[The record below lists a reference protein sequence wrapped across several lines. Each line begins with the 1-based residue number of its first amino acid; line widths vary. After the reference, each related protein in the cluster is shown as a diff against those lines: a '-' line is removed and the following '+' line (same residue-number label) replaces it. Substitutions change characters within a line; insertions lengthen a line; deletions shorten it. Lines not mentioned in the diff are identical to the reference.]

1 MKNILNLEHVS
12 KTFPGVKALDDVSF
26 SLRPGEVHALLGEN
40 GAGKSTLIKAI
51 TGVQLADPGAV
62 MTVDGKEI
70 KSNSPE
76 IAQGLGIAA
85 IYQHPTLFPE
95 LSVME
100 NLMIGRN
107 GWMIDWQQRRKDAQ
121 TCLERAG
128 AVIPLDVPVK
138 NLRMAEKQL
147 LEIARALSQ
156 EARILIMD
164 EPTASL
170 PEKDALHLLEL
181 IRKLRGDGVG
191 IIYISHRLEEV
202 LEIADRMT
210 ILRDGKYVGTH
221 DAKDLDRAGII
232 QLMAGRSLEAM
243 YNKQQIPIGETVLKV
258 DGLSCGAGNLNNVS
272 FEVRAGEI
280 FGIAGLVGAGRTEL
294 ARTLFGITPADSG
307 SISLS
312 GRSLSV
318 DSPKRAIA
326 NGIAYVPEDRH
337 LHGVVED
344 MPVVENV
351 TIASLDQHTE
361 RGLLDR
367 ASEEK
372 AGAEAVRRLGVKT
385 PSLFNPV
392 RNLSGGNQQ
401 KVALAR
407 WMAIQPKL
415 LVLDEP
421 TQGIDVGA
429 KAEIYALMEKLAAN
443 GVAIIM
449 ISSELP
455 EVLGM
460 SDRVAVMR
468 QGEMVKVF
476 EPGAAT
482 QEAILEHAMEVSV
495 VA

>member
-1 MKNILNLEHVS
+1 MKTILNLEHVS

-26 SLRPGEVHALLGEN
+26 SLQLGEVHALLGEN

-51 TGVQLADPGAV
+51 TGIQLPDPGAV
-62 MTVDGKEI
+62 MQVDGEEV
-70 KSNSPE
+70 SEHSPE
-76 IAQGLGIAA
+76 LAQRLGIAA
-85 IYQHPTLFPE
+85 IYQHPTLFSE
-95 LSVME
+95 LSVLE
-100 NLMIGRN
+100 NLMIGRS
-107 GWMIDWQQRRKDAQ
+107 GWLIDWKQRRKDAQ
-121 TCLERAG
+121 ACLDRAG

-156 EARILIMD
+156 DARILIMD

-170 PEKDALHLLEL
+170 PEKDALHLLGL
-181 IRKLRGDGVG
+181 IRKLRADGVG

-202 LEIADRMT
+202 LDIADRMT
-210 ILRDGKYVGTH
+210 ILRDGKYVATH

-232 QLMAGRSLEAM
+232 QLMAGRSLDAM
-243 YNKQQIPIGETVLKV
+243 YNKQKIAVGEMVLKV
-258 DGLSCGAGNLNNVS
+258 ENLTCRAGQLNNVS
-272 FEVRAGEI
+272 FDVRAGEI

-294 ARTLFGITPADSG
+294 ARTLFGITPADGG
-307 SISLS
+307 SIHLQGKPVSIN
-312 GRSLSV
+312 
-318 DSPKRAIA
+318 SPQAAIA

-351 TIASLDQHTE
+351 TISSLDQHKK
-361 RGLLDR
+361 GFLIDR

-372 AGAEAVRRLGVKT
+372 AGAEAVRQLGVKT

-407 WMAIQPKL
+407 WMAVKPKL

-429 KAEIYALMEKLAAN
+429 KAEIYTLIEQLAKQ

-460 SDRVAVMR
+460 SDRIAVMR
-468 QGEMVKVF
+468 QGEMVQIFKR
-476 EPGAAT
+476 EEAT
-482 QEAILEHAMEVSV
+482 QEAILEHAMEVS
-495 VA
+495 AS